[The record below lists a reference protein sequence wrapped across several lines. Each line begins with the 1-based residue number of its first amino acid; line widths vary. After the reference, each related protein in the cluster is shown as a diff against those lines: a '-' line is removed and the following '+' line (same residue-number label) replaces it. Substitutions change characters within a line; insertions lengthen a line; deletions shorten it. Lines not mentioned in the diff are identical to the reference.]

1 MTGPSMSSDEGARVP
16 VAAARDADPALAK
29 ILRRYFDGEI
39 SAPVTLMQLLIETE
53 DADAVAG
60 AVGAAARDTKSA
72 PRNSITQRRAR
83 DLEQLMKANSAGC
96 RRIAAMLRADVDS
109 AKPARSAEEGIAFCE
124 RLFDWSVQ
132 QSEEASV
139 ALYSLG
145 NPELLQ
151 RATDEIVAQ
160 LRAWGLVTANTE
172 LLDIGCGIGRL
183 LVALAPY
190 VRSATGIDV
199 SAEMVKAAQ
208 RRCAGLNNVTVIK
221 GDGHGLT
228 GLADASFDVAIAVDS
243 FPYLRQSGYALV
255 ERFVADAARVLKP
268 RGELVI
274 LNYSYAEDGDAAANE
289 LRALAAQSGF
299 EVVEFGT
306 RPFEIWDGVAFRLR
320 LRTASQQIIPNC

>member
-1 MTGPSMSSDEGARVP
+1 MSSDEDARLP
-16 VAAARDADPALAK
+16 VAAARDADPTLAE

-39 SAPVTLMQLLIETE
+39 SAPVTLMQLLIEME

-60 AVGAAARDTKSA
+60 AVRAMVRDMERAAAGSVA
-72 PRNSITQRRAR
+72 HRRAR
-83 DLEQLMKANSAGC
+83 ELEQLMKANSAGC
-96 RRIAAMLRADVDS
+96 ERIAMMLRADVDS
-109 AKPARSAEEGIAFCE
+109 AKPARSVEEGIAFCE

-145 NPELLQ
+145 SPELLQ
-151 RATDEIVAQ
+151 RATDEIVVQ
-160 LRAWGLVTANTE
+160 LRRWGLVTANTE

-183 LVALAPY
+183 LVALAPR
-190 VRSATGIDV
+190 VRHATGIDV

-208 RRCAGLNNVTVIK
+208 RRCAGLDNVTVIK

-228 GLADASFDVAIAVDS
+228 GLADASFDAAIAVDS

-255 ERFVADAARVLKP
+255 ERYVADAARVLRS

-274 LNYSYAEDGDAAANE
+274 LNYSYSEDADTEAKE
-289 LRALAAQSGF
+289 LRALAEQSGF
-299 EVVEFGT
+299 DVVEVGG
-306 RPFEIWDGVAFRLR
+306 RPFRLWDGVVFRLR
-320 LRTASQQIIPNC
+320 RQ

>member
-1 MTGPSMSSDEGARVP
+1 MSSDESARLP
-16 VAAARDADPALAK
+16 VAAARDADPTIAE

-39 SAPVTLMQLLIETE
+39 SAPVTLMQLLIEME

-60 AVGAAARDTKSA
+60 AVRAMVRDMERAAAGSVGH
-72 PRNSITQRRAR
+72 RRAR
-83 DLEQLMKANSAGC
+83 ELEQLMKANSAGC
-96 RRIAAMLRADVDS
+96 QRIAMMLRADVDS
-109 AKPARSAEEGIAFCE
+109 AKPARSVEEGIAFCE

-145 NPELLQ
+145 SPELLQ
-151 RATDEIVAQ
+151 RATDEIVVQ
-160 LRAWGLVTANTE
+160 LRRWGLVTANTD

-183 LVALAPY
+183 LVALAPR
-190 VRSATGIDV
+190 VRHATGIDV

-208 RRCAGLNNVTVIK
+208 RRCAGLDNVTVIK
-221 GDGHGLT
+221 GDGRGLT
-228 GLADASFDVAIAVDS
+228 GLADASFDAAIAVDS

-255 ERFVADAARVLKP
+255 ERYVADAARVLKS

-274 LNYSYAEDGDAAANE
+274 LNYSYSEDADTEAKE

-299 EVVEFGT
+299 DVFEVGG
-306 RPFEIWDGVAFRLR
+306 RPFRLWDGVVFRLR
-320 LRTASQQIIPNC
+320 RQ